1 MTNENNIHVLVFFFN
16 YVKSEAILIK
26 DKKKKEY
33 TQTCIILKLQYTLTS
48 SKYVDPPYPFNP
60 DNWR

>member
-26 DKKKKEY
+26 DKKKEY

-48 SKYVDPPYPFNP
+48 SKYVDPPYPF
-60 DNWR
+60 

>member
-1 MTNENNIHVLVFFFN
+1 MTNENNIHVLGFFFN

-26 DKKKKEY
+26 DKEKEY